1 MTPNGNPFA
10 PEVLAKSLHDTL
22 DGALASIPEG
32 HNHAV
37 LFDGTVDATGVAVK
51 ALFVQRAPDGWNVV
65 LEGGYDG
72 PRGGLAGSVA
82 VAKSW

>member
-1 MTPNGNPFA
+1 MTDFSPA
-10 PEVLAKSLHDTL
+10 ALSKSLHDTL

-37 LFDGTVDATGVAVK
+37 LFDGTITGADRGVRAVF
-51 ALFVQRAPDGWNVV
+51 LQRAPDGWNIV
-65 LEGGYDG
+65 LEGDYIGSHG
-72 PRGGLAGSVA
+72 AAGSVA